1 MAPTLPTY
9 EDTRKVGPNLFQEL
23 SADETDGYS
32 SVDDRSAKKDGFK
45 LPRSEK
51 KREKSEKKEE
61 KKKENDEKSKPEE
74 TKKDKDNPKVEAM
87 KAGRGTIK
95 RAQTAKSESE
105 EDPNDEVATLKEV
118 IKTMSARFK
127 IAKDQM
133 AKKDEDNQRLRAE
146 IKKMSNRSPLD
157 TSAKKKQYLKKKN
170 LGRKRQRDPSVWKI
184 NVLKKLGNSG
194 QEYTGKTGILSKIRE
209 LGPGCND
216 KCIRK
221 C

>member
-87 KAGRGTIK
+87 KEEVPDEAGRGTIK
-95 RAQTAKSESE
+95 RARTAKSESE

-118 IKTMSARFK
+118 IKTMSARFQ
-127 IAKDQM
+127 IAEDQM
-133 AKKDEDNQRLRAE
+133 TAE
-146 IKKMSNRSPLD
+146 ER
-157 TSAKKKQYLKKKN
+157 LKKIRTEDKPKN
-170 LGRKRQRDPSVWKI
+170 K
-184 NVLKKLGNSG
+184 
-194 QEYTGKTGILSKIRE
+194 E
-209 LGPGCND
+209 
-216 KCIRK
+216 
-221 C
+221 